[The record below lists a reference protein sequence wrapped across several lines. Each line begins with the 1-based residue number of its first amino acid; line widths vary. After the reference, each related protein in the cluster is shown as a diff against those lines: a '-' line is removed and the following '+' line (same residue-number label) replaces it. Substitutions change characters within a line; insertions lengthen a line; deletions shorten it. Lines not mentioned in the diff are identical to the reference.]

1 MIPIIH
7 RVNNQ
12 ENLETIPKDYGI
24 EIDVRLNNNNLILS
38 HEPSS
43 FGENLSEY
51 LKKYDHNLL
60 VVNIKEDGIENDV
73 IDILNNFGIER
84 YFLLDIENSF
94 LIQNH
99 KNLGSNLSIRFSK
112 LESIST
118 VKNFKNTVSWL
129 WIDTYED
136 FELNKE
142 IAEIIQNFKTCL
154 VSPSRWGYDIG
165 YHHYMNKFKEFEID
179 IDYVMVEKNEIT

>member
-73 IDILNNFGIER
+73 IDILKIWNQKIF
-84 YFLLDIENSF
+84 Y
-94 LIQNH
+94 
-99 KNLGSNLSIRFSK
+99 
-112 LESIST
+112 
-118 VKNFKNTVSWL
+118 
-129 WIDTYED
+129 
-136 FELNKE
+136 
-142 IAEIIQNFKTCL
+142 
-154 VSPSRWGYDIG
+154 
-165 YHHYMNKFKEFEID
+165 
-179 IDYVMVEKNEIT
+179 